1 MAKLINFTKHVLK
14 NYTYLELMQTITE
27 RLSGALA
34 VITQPAV
41 KDAVTAFTAAVSAM
55 DADYK
60 RATGSV
66 LTSDLADADHARDL
80 AYGSLSAVVTAMQTA
95 GVKSLED
102 AAKELKTV
110 LRTFK
115 VNTSAQINEE
125 SGAILQLCQE
135 LDKHTAALATL
146 SLTEVYAEM
155 KRQNEAVRTTLKQRN
170 EEQAFDELAVM
181 KKHRAIVDAKY
192 DTLMDALNAA
202 LFLGNAQ
209 LEQTVTIINADI
221 NYVKRHNG
229 LTTSDTGDLPEAPEG
244 SGTTDN
250 GTGNNQS
257 GTGSGTTPTPNPGDN
272 GGVLE

>member
-1 MAKLINFTKHVLK
+1 MTKLINFSKSYLK

-34 VITQPAV
+34 VITYPVV
-41 KDAVTAFTAAVSAM
+41 KDAVTAFSAAVSAM

-80 AYGSLSAVVTAMQTA
+80 AYGSISAVVTAMQTA

-146 SLTEVYAEM
+146 SLSEVYAEM
-155 KRQNEAVRTTLKQRN
+155 KRQNELVRTTLKQRN

-229 LTTSDTGDLPEAPEG
+229 LTTSDTGDLPEG

>member
-1 MAKLINFTKHVLK
+1 MAKLINFSKHPLK

-34 VITQPAV
+34 VITYPAV

-95 GVKSLED
+95 GVKTLED

-115 VNTSAQINEE
+115 VNTAAQINEE
-125 SGAILQLCQE
+125 SGALLQLSQE

-155 KRQNEAVRTTLKQRN
+155 KRQNELVRTILKQRN

-202 LFLGNAQ
+202 LFLGNAD
-209 LEQTVTIINADI
+209 LERIVLVINKDI
-221 NYVKRHNG
+221 NYVKAHNG
-229 LTTSDTGDLPEAPEG
+229 LGTTDTTDLPSGEGQSGTAPEG
-244 SGTTDN
+244 NGTTDN
-250 GTGNNQS
+250 GTG
-257 GTGSGTTPTPNPGDN
+257 SGTTDSGNQG
-272 GGVLE
+272 GSGVLE